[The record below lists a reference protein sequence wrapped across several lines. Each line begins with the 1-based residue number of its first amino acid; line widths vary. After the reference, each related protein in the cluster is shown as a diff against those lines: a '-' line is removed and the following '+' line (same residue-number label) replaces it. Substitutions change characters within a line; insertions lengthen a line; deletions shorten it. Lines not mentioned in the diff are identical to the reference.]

1 MTEVTQ
7 DMISAVRVYTEVSPE
22 TAKRI
27 ARAVLALA
35 EPFAHESAP
44 VKHYHLAIYKTP
56 DGSTGRMD
64 FEYRGA
70 PGTLPNLATI
80 LAVETEI
87 NRHRREQGKTYPV
100 VITNIIPIAGA

>member
-7 DMISAVRVYTEVSPE
+7 DMIDAVRHYAEVTPD
-22 TAKRI
+22 TAKKI
-27 ARAVLALA
+27 AREVLTLG
-35 EPFAHESAP
+35 ESASRES
-44 VKHYHLAIYKTP
+44 VKHYRLAIYKTP